1 MRYIILCI
9 VITLLQGCAGTR
21 DSYKNLIKKDSATP
35 TIQMVVGETKE
46 VLAVGDGFPGWWG
59 IYPTIISFTPEIA
72 RVICK
77 KERNWI
83 PFREPGLIFGG
94 TVCYLTA
101 DKVGETWIK
110 RGNKYTD
117 ELDNP
122 ESHAGRIKV
131 IVTDK

>member
-1 MRYIILCI
+1 MRNIILCI
-9 VITLLQGCAGTR
+9 VIVLLQGCAGTR
-21 DSYKNLIKKDSATP
+21 DSYKNLIEKDLATP
-35 TIQMVVGETKE
+35 TIQMVVDETKE

-72 RVICK
+72 SVICK

-83 PFREPGLIFGG
+83 PFREPGLVFGG

-110 RGNKYTD
+110 RGNIYSD
-117 ELDNP
+117 ELDNH
-122 ESHAGRIKV
+122 ESHVGRIKV
-131 IVTDK
+131 IVTDQ